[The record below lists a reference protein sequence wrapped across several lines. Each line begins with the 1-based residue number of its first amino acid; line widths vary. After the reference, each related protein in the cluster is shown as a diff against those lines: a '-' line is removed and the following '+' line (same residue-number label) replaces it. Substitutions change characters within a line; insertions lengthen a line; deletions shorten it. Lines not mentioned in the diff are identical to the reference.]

1 MILVHWKSQ
10 ADVPSVH
17 TQLWTIIKQ
26 LVKLCMLSKEAA
38 VQVAP
43 QTREIVWR
51 ALSRPYTPPSECLL
65 PLW

>member
-26 LVKLCMLSKEAA
+26 MVKLCMLFKEAA
-38 VQVAP
+38 VRVPP
-43 QTREIVWR
+43 QTKGIVQR
-51 ALSRPYTPPSECLL
+51 APSRPYTLPSECCL